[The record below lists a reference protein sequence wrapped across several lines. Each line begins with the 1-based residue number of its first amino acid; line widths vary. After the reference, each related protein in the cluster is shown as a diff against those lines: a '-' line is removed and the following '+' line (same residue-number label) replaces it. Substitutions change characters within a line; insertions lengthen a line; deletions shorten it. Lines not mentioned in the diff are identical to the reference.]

1 MDVIEAIRTA
11 LPRLRPAEVKVARL
25 VLADPDAV
33 LESTVASLAR
43 RAGVS
48 QATVIRLTRALG
60 LSGLP
65 ALRIELAQELSRQAV
80 EFERSNIAQGKINP
94 SDSTADVVAKVA
106 FHEARSIEQTARGID
121 LEALEQVAR
130 AIAEGHHVVTFG
142 VGAGWTRREHE
153 AYSWEL
159 YDPKT
164 RVDRFEEALEIWDLL
179 QAKERVTY
187 LGKHYELIDAP
198 FEPKSSQGKLPVL
211 IGGTKPRM
219 MRLVAK
225 YADIWN
231 SVGDLDEAGTA
242 SKNLD
247 KACLEIGRDPATIVR
262 SVSPARVFL
271 ESPAKFEE
279 HFHAYRALGF
289 TDFRLPWPRNP
300 GQKEVFDEVVVDLL
314 PKLRQAS

>member
-1 MDVIEAIRTA
+1 MTHPIRFGIVCGQ
-11 LPRLRPAEVKVARL
+11 R
-25 VLADPDAV
+25 
-33 LESTVASLAR
+33 ASFA
-43 RAGVS
+43 
-48 QATVIRLTRALG
+48 
-60 LSGLP
+60 
-65 ALRIELAQELSRQAV
+65 ELSYRIVTTEQ
-80 EFERSNIAQGKINP
+80 SGW
-94 SDSTADVVAKVA
+94 DSFDVVDHFYGLFDVREPT
-106 FHEARSIEQTARGID
+106 HEAYTMLAALAPQTNRVRLGVM
-121 LEALEQVAR
+121 VAGNTYR
-130 AIAEGHHVVTFG
+130 NPVFLLKQAMTVDEISGGRVTFG
-142 VGAGWTRREHE
+142 VGTGWTRREHE

-179 QAKERVTY
+179 QSKERVTY

>member
-1 MDVIEAIRTA
+1 MKHPIRFGIVCGQRASFAELSERIVTTEQTGWDSFDVVDHFYGLFDVMEPTHEAYTMLAA
-11 LPRLRPAEVKVARL
+11 LAPQTSRLRLGVMVAGNTYRNP
-25 VLADPDAV
+25 VLLLKQAM
-33 LESTVASLAR
+33 TVDE
-43 RAGVS
+43 
-48 QATVIRLTRALG
+48 I
-60 LSGLP
+60 SGG
-65 ALRIELAQELSRQAV
+65 R
-80 EFERSNIAQGKINP
+80 
-94 SDSTADVVAKVA
+94 
-106 FHEARSIEQTARGID
+106 
-121 LEALEQVAR
+121 
-130 AIAEGHHVVTFG
+130 VTFG

-179 QAKERVTY
+179 QTKARITY
-187 LGKHYELIDAP
+187 IGEHYELIDAP

-231 SVGDLDEAGTA
+231 SVGDLEEAGTA

-247 KACLEIGRDPATIVR
+247 KACLAMGRDPETLVR
-262 SVSPARVFL
+262 SVSPALVFL

-300 GQKEVFDEVVVDLL
+300 GQKAVFDEVVVDLL
-314 PKLRQAS
+314 PRLRESA

>member
-1 MDVIEAIRTA
+1 MTHPIRFGIVCGQ
-11 LPRLRPAEVKVARL
+11 R
-25 VLADPDAV
+25 
-33 LESTVASLAR
+33 ASFA
-43 RAGVS
+43 
-48 QATVIRLTRALG
+48 
-60 LSGLP
+60 
-65 ALRIELAQELSRQAV
+65 ELS
-80 EFERSNIAQGKINP
+80 ERIVTTEQTGW
-94 SDSTADVVAKVA
+94 DSFDVVDHFYGLFDVMEPT
-106 FHEARSIEQTARGID
+106 HEAYTMLAALAPQTSRVRLGVM
-121 LEALEQVAR
+121 VAGNTYR
-130 AIAEGHHVVTFG
+130 NPVLLLKQAMTVDEISGGRVTFG

-179 QAKERVTY
+179 QTKERITY
-187 LGKHYELIDAP
+187 TGTHYELIDAP

-247 KACLEIGRDPATIVR
+247 KACLEIGRDPETLVR

-271 ESPAKFEE
+271 ESPEKFEE

-300 GQKEVFDEVVVDLL
+300 GQKEVFDQVVVDLL
-314 PKLRQAS
+314 PKLRESA

>member
-1 MDVIEAIRTA
+1 MTHPIRFGIVCGQ
-11 LPRLRPAEVKVARL
+11 R
-25 VLADPDAV
+25 
-33 LESTVASLAR
+33 ASFA
-43 RAGVS
+43 
-48 QATVIRLTRALG
+48 
-60 LSGLP
+60 
-65 ALRIELAQELSRQAV
+65 ELSYRIVTTEQT
-80 EFERSNIAQGKINP
+80 GW
-94 SDSTADVVAKVA
+94 DSFDVVDHFYGLFDVREPT
-106 FHEARSIEQTARGID
+106 HEAYTMLAALAPQTNRVRLGVM
-121 LEALEQVAR
+121 VAGNTYR
-130 AIAEGHHVVTFG
+130 NPVFLLKQAMTVDEISGGRVTFG

-179 QAKERVTY
+179 QSKERVTY

>member
-1 MDVIEAIRTA
+1 MTHPIRFGIVSGQ
-11 LPRLRPAEVKVARL
+11 R
-25 VLADPDAV
+25 
-33 LESTVASLAR
+33 ASFA
-43 RAGVS
+43 
-48 QATVIRLTRALG
+48 
-60 LSGLP
+60 
-65 ALRIELAQELSRQAV
+65 ELSDRIVTTEQT
-80 EFERSNIAQGKINP
+80 GW
-94 SDSTADVVAKVA
+94 DSFDVVDHFYGLFDVMEPT
-106 FHEARSIEQTARGID
+106 HEAYTMLA
-121 LEALEQVAR
+121 ALAPLTKRVRLGVMVAGNTYR
-130 AIAEGHHVVTFG
+130 NPVFLLKQALTVDEISGGRVTFG

-179 QAKERVTY
+179 QSKERITY
-187 LGKHYELIDAP
+187 VGQHYELIDAP

-219 MRLVAK
+219 MRLVAQ

-231 SVGDLDEAGTA
+231 SVGDVDEAGTA

-247 KACLEIGRDPATIVR
+247 KACAEIGRDPESIVR

-271 ESPAKFEE
+271 ESPQKFEE

-289 TDFRLPWPRNP
+289 SDFRIPWPRNP
-300 GQKEVFDEVVVDLL
+300 GQKDVFDQVVVDLL
-314 PKLRQAS
+314 PKLRAESSSV

>member
-1 MDVIEAIRTA
+1 MTHPIRFGIVCGQ
-11 LPRLRPAEVKVARL
+11 R
-25 VLADPDAV
+25 
-33 LESTVASLAR
+33 ASFA
-43 RAGVS
+43 
-48 QATVIRLTRALG
+48 
-60 LSGLP
+60 
-65 ALRIELAQELSRQAV
+65 ELSYRIVTTEQT
-80 EFERSNIAQGKINP
+80 GW
-94 SDSTADVVAKVA
+94 DSFDVVDHFYGLFDVREPT
-106 FHEARSIEQTARGID
+106 HEAYTMLAALAPQTSRVRLGVM
-121 LEALEQVAR
+121 VAGNTYR
-130 AIAEGHHVVTFG
+130 NPVFLLKQAMTVDEISGGRVTFG

-179 QAKERVTY
+179 QSKERVTY

-247 KACLEIGRDPATIVR
+247 KACLEVGRDPASIVR
-262 SVSPARVFL
+262 SVSPARIFL

-300 GQKEVFDEVVVDLL
+300 GQKAVFDEVVVDLL

>member
-1 MDVIEAIRTA
+1 MEPT
-11 LPRLRPAEVKVARL
+11 
-25 VLADPDAV
+25 
-33 LESTVASLAR
+33 
-43 RAGVS
+43 
-48 QATVIRLTRALG
+48 
-60 LSGLP
+60 
-65 ALRIELAQELSRQAV
+65 
-80 EFERSNIAQGKINP
+80 
-94 SDSTADVVAKVA
+94 
-106 FHEARSIEQTARGID
+106 HEAYTMLA
-121 LEALEQVAR
+121 ALAPLTSRVRLGVMVAGNTYR
-130 AIAEGHHVVTFG
+130 NPVLLLKQAMTVDEISGGRVNFG

-179 QAKERVTY
+179 QSKERVTY

-231 SVGDLDEAGTA
+231 SVGDLEEAGTA

-247 KACLEIGRDPATIVR
+247 KACLEIGRDPETIVR

-271 ESPAKFEE
+271 ESPQKFEE

-300 GQKEVFDEVVVDLL
+300 GQKEVFDEVVVDLI
-314 PKLRQAS
+314 PKLRAG